1 MITFASRVKLWKRAT
16 GGCFVGCLESEEG
29 NLDRMKFE
37 EKFFLPPGP
46 LGRIDWDTLRVL
58 LSFVDYR
65 RIHREPQEASEF
77 SLLKFSFTNIPCMI
91 NDIFVAKPFSQSR
104 AAQEVALLDT
114 ANLFVL
120 GNKWKEL
127 PKKSWAL
134 SPDVIQHVGRKK
146 RWGWFL
152 LQQWNTQNWWQA
164 PLCNRAHCYIL
175 QCPISGLRK
184 MYNGGWDE
192 RELIEKEL
200 SKKRK
205 ARFPLF
211 FARINL
217 FAL

>member
-29 NLDRMKFE
+29 NLDRIKFE

-46 LGRIDWDTLRVL
+46 LGWIDWDTLRVL

-91 NDIFVAKPFSQSR
+91 NDISVAKPFSQSR

-120 GNKWKEL
+120 GNKWKL
-127 PKKSWAL
+127 SRGSNYQKKL
-134 SPDVIQHVGRKK
+134 SIVPWCDPTRRKK
-146 RWGWFL
+146 EAVRLISFTTMKHSKLMAGS
-152 LQQWNTQNWWQA
+152 
-164 PLCNRAHCYIL
+164 PL
-175 QCPISGLRK
+175 
-184 MYNGGWDE
+184 
-192 RELIEKEL
+192 
-200 SKKRK
+200 
-205 ARFPLF
+205 
-211 FARINL
+211 
-217 FAL
+217 

>member
-1 MITFASRVKLWKRAT
+1 MIY
-16 GGCFVGCLESEEG
+16 
-29 NLDRMKFE
+29 
-37 EKFFLPPGP
+37 
-46 LGRIDWDTLRVL
+46 L
-58 LSFVDYR
+58 L
-65 RIHREPQEASEF
+65 
-77 SLLKFSFTNIPCMI
+77 L
-91 NDIFVAKPFSQSR
+91 
-104 AAQEVALLDT
+104 
-114 ANLFVL
+114 NLFL
-120 GNKWKEL
+120 NLEL
-127 PKKSWAL
+127 HRRSRYWTQPIYLCWGTNENWAEVPITKKSWAL

-211 FARINL
+211 CKNQLFCPLGLFCQLPTLLFCPLWHLTSDIPDKWHNNQHLVNESEFKVSDKYINHQTIVFFQTENAL
-217 FAL
+217 FVWKQLLSRELIPWTRERG

>member
-1 MITFASRVKLWKRAT
+1 MITFASRVKLWNRAT

-29 NLDRMKFE
+29 NLDRIKFE

-46 LGRIDWDTLRVL
+46 LGWIDWDTLRVL

-91 NDIFVAKPFSQSR
+91 NDISVAKPFSQSR

-127 PKKSWAL
+127 PKKAEHCPLMWSNTSEERSGEVDFFYNNETLKLMAG
-134 SPDVIQHVGRKK
+134 SP
-146 RWGWFL
+146 L
-152 LQQWNTQNWWQA
+152 
-164 PLCNRAHCYIL
+164 
-175 QCPISGLRK
+175 
-184 MYNGGWDE
+184 
-192 RELIEKEL
+192 
-200 SKKRK
+200 
-205 ARFPLF
+205 
-211 FARINL
+211 
-217 FAL
+217 